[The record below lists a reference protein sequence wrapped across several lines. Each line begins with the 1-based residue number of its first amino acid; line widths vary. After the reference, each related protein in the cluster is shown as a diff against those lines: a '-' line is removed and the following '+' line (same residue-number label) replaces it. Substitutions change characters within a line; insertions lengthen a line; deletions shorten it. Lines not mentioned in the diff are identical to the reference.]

1 LNGLPFHSISEEETE
16 WVDGTFEESE
26 VFEVAKH
33 MNGEKTPGPDGFSMQ
48 FLQPCRNVVK
58 IDVMKVFLEFH

>member
-1 LNGLPFHSISEEETE
+1 
-16 WVDGTFEESE
+16 VDGTFEESE